1 MRACDGPI
9 LHEDD
14 LQNAVV
20 QAIKQTIC
28 NPDEEYGKLQ
38 KDILTE
44 VSEGNAKELQQI
56 EDELAELQK
65 QVVKKVNNN
74 DEFNNMV
81 MQIKALRDQKTK
93 LTEQQALNAG
103 NIDRINKIREEMKSD
118 KEDALAYDDQ
128 LVRDFIEKIE
138 VFPDKLIFTMKAGMK
153 TEVGI

>member
-1 MRACDGPI
+1 M
-9 LHEDD
+9 
-14 LQNAVV
+14 
-20 QAIKQTIC
+20 
-28 NPDEEYGKLQ
+28 
-38 KDILTE
+38 
-44 VSEGNAKELQQI
+44 SEGNAKELQQI

-74 DEFNNMV
+74 DEFNNLV